1 MTCHGTLRRQA
12 TVCPCGAVLLE
23 PFCQKADPRGAM
35 LVEAFDDQATISGG
49 LIQQRLRPE
58 YRAECVTADE
68 ARIGAREPQPA
79 WLPFVRKQLEAI
91 AALPEGWD
99 SYGGASPDP
108 RLVWGAQSLIEC
120 LAQAPGLPQP
130 HVNPTP
136 SGGVQFEWE
145 VGDRYFEV
153 EIVAGRAATY
163 LYCDDAAGVEETG
176 NIFELESLEPVLA
189 FVRMVGA
196 AQ

>member
-1 MTCHGTLRRQA
+1 MTYHGTARRQA
-12 TVCPCGAVLLE
+12 AVCQCGAVLLE
-23 PFCQKADPRGAM
+23 PFCQKTDPRGPM
-35 LVEAFDDQATISGG
+35 LVEAFRDEGTISGR
-49 LIQQRLRPE
+49 LIQQRLPPE
-58 YRAECVTADE
+58 YRAECVTNE
-68 ARIGAREPQPA
+68 ARIGAREPQPS

-108 RLVWGAQSLIEC
+108 RLVWAAQSLIEC

-153 EIVAGRAATY
+153 EVVAERAATY

-176 NIFELESLEPVLA
+176 NIFELESLEPVLD
-189 FVRMVGA
+189 FVRRVRA